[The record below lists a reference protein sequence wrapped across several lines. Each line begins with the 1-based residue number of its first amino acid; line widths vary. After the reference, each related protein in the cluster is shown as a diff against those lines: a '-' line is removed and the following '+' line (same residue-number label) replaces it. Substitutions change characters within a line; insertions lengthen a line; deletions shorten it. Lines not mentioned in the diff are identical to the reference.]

1 MSEIFF
7 FKQFDSLAAAFA
19 EERYKPEGKNKFI
32 YIIHDSLDVKLIY
45 DKFK

>member
-19 EERYKPEGKNKFI
+19 EDRYKPEGKNKLICII
-32 YIIHDSLDVKLIY
+32 YDSLDVKLIY
-45 DKFK
+45 D